1 MGDKA
6 NGVAQL
12 EALPRGKEERAAS
25 VGLVEPLCRGRIVV
39 PGIKGKQEAG
49 IWINHR
55 FLPAFKSSAPVNGSF
70 LLQDCLA
77 RASTST
83 GSGGAW
89 LGIQVPKTRPR
100 CCTWSGSLRRLANC
114 RRKSRTKT
122 AFI

>member
-1 MGDKA
+1 MGDEA
-6 NGVAQL
+6 NSVAQL
-12 EALPRGKEERAAS
+12 EALPRSKEERAAS
-25 VGLVEPLCRGRIVV
+25 VAMIEPLRRGCIVV

-49 IWINHR
+49 ICVNHR

-70 LLQDCLA
+70 LLQDRLA
-77 RASTST
+77 RANTST

-89 LGIQVPKTRPR
+89 LGVQVPKTRPR